1 MTPWTRQVEGNKVV
15 PIPPKIVQSNARRGL
30 ELRRKFKRGGTEVGV
45 ARARDLANGRN
56 VSPRT
61 IKRMVSYFARHA
73 GDRTAP
79 GWKSRT
85 DPSAGWIAWLLWGGD
100 EGRSW
105 AERMADRELAEGEM
119 RAGLVLETEGLPRT
133 RKTPGAVL
141 SVGCCSHKPRVLST
155 GTRVFKSTTTG
166 FNTSSPSSC

>member
-1 MTPWTRQVEGNKVV
+1 MAAIELVHLSKRYPNGHEAVADVELAIGDGELLVLVGPSGSGKST
-15 PIPPKIVQSNARRGL
+15 ILRLIAGL
-30 ELRRKFKRGGTEVGV
+30 ELPTDGRVRIGDRDVTSVPP
-45 ARARDLANGRN
+45 RARDLANGRN

-100 EGRSW
+100 
-105 AERMADRELAEGEM
+105 L
-119 RAGLVLETEGLPRT
+119 
-133 RKTPGAVL
+133 
-141 SVGCCSHKPRVLST
+141 
-155 GTRVFKSTTTG
+155 
-166 FNTSSPSSC
+166 